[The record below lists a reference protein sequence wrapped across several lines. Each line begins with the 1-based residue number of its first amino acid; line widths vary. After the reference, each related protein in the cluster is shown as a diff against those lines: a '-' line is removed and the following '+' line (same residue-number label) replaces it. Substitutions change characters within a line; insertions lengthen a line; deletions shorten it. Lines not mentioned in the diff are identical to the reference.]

1 MGAIT
6 EGHDK
11 TYLPGTGHERL
22 LPLYDPLCRLLGM
35 PKVHRPL
42 VDQAGIR
49 PGQRVLEI
57 GCGTGNL
64 ALLVKRLY
72 PEAEVLGL
80 DPDAKALAR
89 ARRKCERRGLDVRLD
104 RGFAEELSYPDG
116 SFDRV
121 LSAFMFHHL
130 GPDEKAA
137 MLRETQRVLRPGG
150 SLHLVDFGGEKTS
163 SDGFVAR
170 LSHRNGLLR
179 DNFGGRIPTLM
190 REAGLADPT
199 EVDHRVGRV
208 LGRVT
213 YYRAL
218 APIAG
223 SGSTQP
229 DEDPHKE
236 VWRRTP

>member
-1 MGAIT
+1 MGAMA
-6 EGHDK
+6 EGHEK
-11 TYLPGTGHERL
+11 TYVPGMGHERL

-35 PKVHRPL
+35 PKIHRSL
-42 VDQAGIR
+42 VDQAEIG

-64 ALLVKRLY
+64 ALLVKRLH
-72 PEAEVLGL
+72 PNAEVVGL
-80 DPDAKALAR
+80 DPDARALAR
-89 ARRKCERRGLDVRLD
+89 ARRKCERRGLDVQLD

-130 GPDEKAA
+130 GPDEKEAV
-137 MLRETQRVLRPGG
+137 LREVRRVLKPGG
-150 SLHLVDFGGEKTS
+150 SLHLLDFGGEKAS
-163 SDGFVAR
+163 EDGFVAR

-179 DNFGGRIPTLM
+179 DNFGERIPALM

-213 YYRAL
+213 YYRAVAQL
-218 APIAG
+218 AG
-223 SGSTQP
+223 SESAQP
-229 DEDPHKE
+229 SEDPHTE
-236 VWRRTP
+236 AWRKTP